1 MSDGRA
7 WSWRHAIIK
16 SDLQATTR
24 HVLLTISCFMN
35 DMGDGC
41 YPTQEQI
48 AEATG
53 LSDRS
58 VRTHLELAQKAG
70 WIKVTEHGFRGQKW
84 RNHQYV
90 ASWPQTQD
98 IEKGAEAL
106 SGPFCEGAERAS
118 GKVRNVV
125 PKGAEARSDYQSNN
139 PSNNQST
146 FDARARREGDFK
158 ILWDEWPS
166 DLRPRSKDAART
178 AFRCLSK
185 SDQSTA
191 IRFAA
196 DFRSLQLARSEKA
209 LMIPY
214 LKDHLFLGLVGAP
227 TTDSDGDFI
236 ITPERAEWPEWVA
249 EMRRRHGEVIA
260 QGIAHQKKIIVRTRW
275 PDRQSNCSQ
284 VPG

>member
-48 AEATG
+48 SEATG

-58 VRTHLELAQKAG
+58 VRTHLELAEKAG
-70 WIKVTEHGFRGQKW
+70 WIKVSEHGFRGQKW

-90 ASWPQTQD
+90 ASWPDTPD
-98 IEKGAEAL
+98 VEKGAEPA
-106 SGPFCEGAERAS
+106 SGPFVEGAEPPS

-125 PKGAEARSDYQSNN
+125 PKGAEARSYYQSNN
-139 PSNNQST
+139 TSNNQST
-146 FDARARREGDFK
+146 LDAPARRDGDFN
-158 ILWDEWPS
+158 ILWDEWPTE
-166 DLRPRSKDAART
+166 LRPRSKSAAKATFQR
-178 AFRCLSK
+178 LSK
-185 SDQSTA
+185 PDQAGA
-191 IRFAA
+191 IKFALE
-196 DFRSLQLARSEKA
+196 FRALQSARKEKA

-214 LKDHLFLGLVGAP
+214 LKDHLFRGLDGAP
-227 TTDSDGDFI
+227 ASDSDGDFI
-236 ITPERAEWPEWVA
+236 ITPDRAEWSDWLG
-249 EMRRRHGEVIA
+249 EMRLRHGEKIVEDII
-260 QGIAHQKKIIVRTRW
+260 QRQRIIVKTRW
-275 PDRQSNCSQ
+275 PERQSKAA
-284 VPG
+284 

>member
-1 MSDGRA
+1 MSDNRA

-35 DMGDGC
+35 DVGDGC

-58 VRTHLELAQKAG
+58 IRTHLELAEKAG

-90 ASWPQTQD
+90 ASWPDTQHV
-98 IEKGAEAL
+98 EKGAEPP
-106 SGPFCEGAERAS
+106 SGPFLEGAEAGS

-125 PKGAEARSDYQSNN
+125 PKGAEGRSDYTSSN

-146 FDARARREGDFK
+146 SDAPARRGEEFN
-158 ILWDEWPS
+158 ILWDEWAS
-166 DLRPRSKDAART
+166 ELRPRSKGAAKATFQRLT
-178 AFRCLSK
+178 N
-185 SDQSTA
+185 SDQATA
-191 IRFAA
+191 IRLAA
-196 DFRSLQLARSEKA
+196 YFRAMQSVRGEKA

-214 LKDHLFLGLVGAP
+214 LKDRLFIGLDGAP
-227 TTDSDGDFI
+227 ETDGDGDFI
-236 ITPERAEWPEWVA
+236 ITPERAEWTDWLE
-249 EMRRRHGEVIA
+249 EMRLRHGEAIV
-260 QGIAHQKKIIVRTRW
+260 QGIVRQKKIIVKTRW
-275 PDRQSNCSQ
+275 PERQTKAA
-284 VPG
+284 